1 MNGDVIMSGQGFRIV
16 DIEQDLIKANEE
28 LARKVKNVFH
38 EKGIKTYDIVGAI
51 GAGKTAIL
59 EAVVER
65 LKGKYRLAL
74 VTADVTTEIDADR
87 IRRHGVKCVQ
97 INTGRECA
105 LTASLLQDVLGD
117 IPLDDIDVLFV
128 ENVGNLIC
136 PADFIVGCDK
146 RVVVVSITEGEHVV
160 IKHPMLF
167 KMSDVAVI
175 NKIDL
180 RDVMDLDPEKMARDA
195 QEINPSIRV
204 ILTSAKTGEGIDELI
219 SALEL

>member
-1 MNGDVIMSGQGFRIV
+1 MSGQGFSIV
-16 DIEQDLIKANEE
+16 DIEQDLIKRNEE
-28 LARKVKNVFH
+28 LAKEISNIFH
-38 EKGIKTYDIVGAI
+38 KKGIKTFEIVGAI

-59 EAVVER
+59 ETMVER

-87 IRRHGVKCVQ
+87 IRRHGVKCIQ
-97 INTGRECA
+97 ISTGRECA
-105 LTASLLQDVLGD
+105 LTASLLQDILNQ
-117 IPLDDIDVLFV
+117 IPLDTIDVLFV

-136 PADFIVGCDK
+136 PADFIIGSDK
-146 RVVVVSITEGEHVV
+146 RIVVVSITEGEHVV

-180 RDVMDLDPEKMARDA
+180 RNVMDVDPEKMVRDA
-195 QEINPSIRV
+195 LEINPSLKV
-204 ILTSAKTGEGIDELI
+204 VLTSAKTSEGIGELI
-219 SALEL
+219 DALGL

>member
-1 MNGDVIMSGQGFRIV
+1 MSGQAFRIFDV
-16 DIEQDLIKANEE
+16 EQDLIKANEK
-28 LARKVKNVFH
+28 LAKEVQKVFH
-38 EKGIKTYDIVGAI
+38 EKGIKTFDIVGAI

-59 EAVVER
+59 EALVER

-87 IRRHGVKCVQ
+87 IRRHGVECIQ

-105 LTASLLQDVLGD
+105 LTASLLKNVLDKLPLNDVD
-117 IPLDDIDVLFV
+117 ILFV

-136 PADFIVGCDK
+136 PADFVVGCDK
-146 RVVVVSITEGEHVV
+146 RIVVVSITEGGHVI
-160 IKHPMLF
+160 IKHPLLF

-180 RDVMDLDPEKMARDA
+180 RSIMDVDPEKMVEDA
-195 QEINPSIRV
+195 LTINPSLKV
-204 ILTSAKTGEGIDELI
+204 VLTSAKTGEGIDELI
-219 SALEL
+219 KALGL

>member
-1 MNGDVIMSGQGFRIV
+1 MSGQGFRIV

-65 LKGKYRLAL
+65 LKGKYRLSL

-97 INTGRECA
+97 INTGRECC

-160 IKHPMLF
+160 MKHPMLF

-180 RDVMDLDPEKMARDA
+180 RDVMDLDPEKMVRDA